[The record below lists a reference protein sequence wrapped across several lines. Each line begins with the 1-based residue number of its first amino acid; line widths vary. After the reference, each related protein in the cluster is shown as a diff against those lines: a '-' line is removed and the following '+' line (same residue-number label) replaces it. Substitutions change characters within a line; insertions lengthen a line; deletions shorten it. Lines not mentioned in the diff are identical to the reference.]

1 MTINPKAG
9 IDPADI
15 SGALRDFTGSTTG
28 ITARAGGGQANAT
41 ALTTA
46 FNNVTTVGTAGDSV
60 RLPTAR
66 AGATIIVTNAT
77 ATSMNIFPATGGII
91 NALSP
96 NAQLACAAGVTI
108 MFVCTLAGTWRSI
121 TGP

>member
-1 MTINPKAG
+1 MTIAPKAG

-15 SGALRDFTGSTTG
+15 SGALRDFTSAQTG

-41 ALTTA
+41 QLTRT
-46 FNNVTTVGTAGDSV
+46 FNNVTTVASAGDSV
-60 RLPTAR
+60 KLPVAL
-66 AGATIIVTNAT
+66 AGATCIVTNAT
-77 ATSMNIFPATGGII
+77 ATSMNVFPATGGII